1 MQALRLEY
9 RRGQLQRE
17 MMAEEPFAQFAV
29 WFAEAAETDLLEPN
43 AMTLATAD
51 ENGRPSARLVLL
63 KDFDEQGFVFYTNY
77 ESRKGW
83 ELAVNPWAALTF
95 WWGNL
100 QRQVRIEGWV
110 ERVSAE
116 ESDVYYNSR
125 PLGSQIGAWASQ
137 QSRMIE
143 DRAELEE
150 RLAALEARF
159 AVEEIV
165 RPPFW
170 GGYRVVPTAVEF
182 WQGGVNRLHDRF
194 LYSRQADG
202 SWLIERLSP

>member
-1 MQALRLEY
+1 MQALKLEY

-77 ESRKGW
+77 ESRKGR

-100 QRQVRIEGWV
+100 QRQVRIEGRV

-125 PLGSQIGAWASQ
+125 PLGSQIWAWASQ

>member
-77 ESRKGW
+77 ESRKGR

-137 QSRMIE
+137 QSQVIE
-143 DRAELEE
+143 DRAELED

>member
-17 MMAEEPFAQFAV
+17 MMAEEPFAQFAAWMV
-29 WFAEAAETDLLEPN
+29 EAEQADLLEPN

-63 KDFDEQGFVFYTNY
+63 KEFDEQGFVFYTNY
-77 ESRKGW
+77 ESRKGR
-83 ELAVNPWAALTF
+83 ELAANPWAALTF
-95 WWGNL
+95 WWGSL
-100 QRQVRIEGWV
+100 QRQVRIEGRV
-110 ERVSAE
+110 ERVSGE
-116 ESDVYYNSR
+116 ESDAYYESR
-125 PLGSQIGAWASQ
+125 PAGSRIGAWASH
-137 QSRMIE
+137 QSEVIE
-143 DRAELEE
+143 DRAELEA
-150 RLAALEARF
+150 RLVELEARF

-194 LYSRQADG
+194 RYTRQANG

>member
-77 ESRKGW
+77 ESRKGR

-100 QRQVRIEGWV
+100 QRQVRIEGRV

>member
-1 MQALRLEY
+1 MMQALRLEY

-77 ESRKGW
+77 ESRKGR

-100 QRQVRIEGWV
+100 QRQVRIEGRV

-125 PLGSQIGAWASQ
+125 PLGSQIGA
-137 QSRMIE
+137 
-143 DRAELEE
+143 
-150 RLAALEARF
+150 
-159 AVEEIV
+159 
-165 RPPFW
+165 
-170 GGYRVVPTAVEF
+170 
-182 WQGGVNRLHDRF
+182 
-194 LYSRQADG
+194 
-202 SWLIERLSP
+202 

>member
-77 ESRKGW
+77 ESRKGR

-100 QRQVRIEGWV
+100 QRQVRIEGRV

-194 LYSRQADG
+194 LYCRQADG

>member
-77 ESRKGW
+77 ESRKGR

-100 QRQVRIEGWV
+100 QRQVRIEGRV

-137 QSRMIE
+137 QSQVIE
-143 DRAELEE
+143 DRAELED

>member
-63 KDFDEQGFVFYTNY
+63 KDFDEQGFVFYTND
-77 ESRKGW
+77 ESRKGG

-100 QRQVRIEGWV
+100 QRQVRIEGRV